1 MDLYATVILLTVL
14 LMIAMTFHVLQY
26 SGFSNQQ
33 KRWYATFFLCIL
45 LCAAAE
51 YIGNTYNAVSPHL
64 QIPLTL
70 LTIFQFSISAM
81 LPLFFARALGLV
93 ELFRKIRILF
103 VIHALIEIV
112 AAPFGWIFYYDAAG
126 AYVRGPYYSIF
137 TAFYFYGIIILIVS
151 LILTGN
157 RFYRRDTGTVVMA
170 FIISVAG
177 LVPMVFFEVYGEYVG
192 IADCALLCYIYYNDL
207 TQQDTMTDLVAHQE
221 QISRMQTQIITGLAS
236 LIENR
241 DEDTGEHVARTS
253 TYVKTLAEKA
263 REDGVYEDELDDHFI
278 DLLYRAAPM
287 HDVGKIVVPDHVL
300 KKPGRLTDEEFA
312 QMKMHASA
320 GGRVIH
326 EILEGITDEEYMQF
340 ASDIATYHHERW
352 DGQGYP
358 EGLAGDEIP
367 LSARIMAVADVY
379 DALISERCYK
389 KAMPIDQALNIIRE
403 ESGTHFDP
411 QLAKVFLNHSDLFI
425 PE

>member
-1 MDLYATVILLTVL
+1 
-14 LMIAMTFHVLQY
+14 
-26 SGFSNQQ
+26 
-33 KRWYATFFLCIL
+33 
-45 LCAAAE
+45 
-51 YIGNTYNAVSPHL
+51 
-64 QIPLTL
+64 
-70 LTIFQFSISAM
+70 M

-93 ELFRKIRILF
+93 ELFRSIRILF
-103 VIHALIEIV
+103 VLHAIFEIV
-112 AAPFGWIFYYDAAG
+112 AAPFGWVFYYDAAG

-151 LILTGN
+151 LVLTGN

-177 LVPMVFFEVYGEYVG
+177 LVPMVLFEVYGEYVG
-192 IADCALLCYIYYNDL
+192 IADCAMLCYIYYNDL
-207 TQQDTMTDLVAHQE
+207 TQQDTMAELVMHQE

-263 REDGVYEDELDDHFI
+263 REDGVYEKELDDHFI
-278 DLLYRAAPM
+278 DLIYRAAPM
-287 HDVGKIVVPDHVL
+287 HDVGKIVVPDHIL

-326 EILEGITDEEYMQF
+326 EILEGITDEEYMRF

-411 QLAKVFLNHSDLFI
+411 QLAEVFLNHSDLFI
-425 PE
+425 PD

>member
-1 MDLYATVILLTVL
+1 MDLYATVIVLTVL
-14 LMIAMTFHVLQY
+14 LMVAMTFHVMQY
-26 SGFSNQQ
+26 SGFDAQQ
-33 KRWYATFFLCIL
+33 KRWYATFFLSIL
-45 LCAAAE
+45 LCASAE
-51 YIGNTYNAVSPHL
+51 YIGNTYNAVGPNL
-64 QIPLTL
+64 QLPLTI
-70 LTIFQFSISAM
+70 LTVFQFSVSAM

-93 ELFRKIRILF
+93 ELFRSIRILF
-103 VIHALIEIV
+103 VLHAIFEIV
-112 AAPFGWIFYYDAAG
+112 AAPFGWVFYYDAAG

-137 TAFYFYGIIILIVS
+137 TAFYFYGIIILVVS
-151 LILTGN
+151 LVLTGN
-157 RFYRRDTGTVVMA
+157 RFYKRDTGTVVMA

-177 LVPMVFFEVYGEYVG
+177 LVPMVLFEVYGEYVG
-192 IADCALLCYIYYNDL
+192 IADCAMLCYIYYNDL
-207 TQQDTMTDLVAHQE
+207 TQQDTMAELVMHQE

-263 REDGVYEDELDDHFI
+263 REDGVYEKELDDHFI
-278 DLLYRAAPM
+278 DLIYRAAPM
-287 HDVGKIVVPDHVL
+287 HDVGKIVVPDHIL

-326 EILEGITDEEYMQF
+326 EILEGITDEEYMRF

-411 QLAKVFLNHSDLFI
+411 QLAEVFLNHSDLFI
-425 PE
+425 PD